1 MFDDF
6 MNHTCN
12 IYHLENKP
20 INAGYGIRASDVKAE
35 NAEPDEVGVKCHF
48 HIKSSVGSVAV
59 IQNEPY
65 SSVEGQIKLSLPIG
79 TDIRTNDI
87 VEDCRNGLKYRADA
101 PREVYGAHH
110 IIVNLRRQEGVK
122 SAI

>member
-12 IYHLENKP
+12 IYHLKNNP
-20 INAGYGIRASDVKAE
+20 VNVGYGILASDVKAE
-35 NAEPDEVGVKCHF
+35 KSKPDEIAVKCHF

-79 TDIRTNDI
+79 TDIRMNDI
-87 VEDCRNGLKYRADA
+87 VEDCRNGLKYRADI
-101 PREVYGAHH
+101 PKEVYGAHH
-110 IIVNLRRQEGVK
+110 IIVNLRRQEGVG

>member
-12 IYHLENKP
+12 IYHLENNP
-20 INAGYGIRASDVKAE
+20 VNVGYGILASDVKAE
-35 NAEPDEVGVKCHF
+35 KSKPDEIAVKCHF

-79 TDIRTNDI
+79 TNIRMNDI

-101 PREVYGAHH
+101 PMEVYGAHH
-110 IIVNLRRQEGVK
+110 IIVNLSRQEGVK

>member
-12 IYHLENKP
+12 IYHLENNP
-20 INAGYGIRASDVKAE
+20 VNVGYGILASDVKSE
-35 NAEPDEVGVKCHF
+35 KSKPDEIAVKCHF

-79 TDIRTNDI
+79 TNIRMNDI

-101 PREVYGAHH
+101 PKEVYGAHH

>member
-12 IYHLENKP
+12 IYHLENNP
-20 INAGYGIRASDVKAE
+20 VNVGYGSLASDVKAE
-35 NAEPDEVGVKCHF
+35 KSKPDEIAVKCHF

-79 TDIRTNDI
+79 TNIRMNDI

-101 PREVYGAHH
+101 PKEVYGAHH

>member
-20 INAGYGIRASDVKAE
+20 VNAGYGIRASDVKAE
-35 NAEPDEVGVKCHF
+35 KAEPDEIAVKCHF
-48 HIKSSVGSVAV
+48 HIKSSVVAV

-79 TDIRTNDI
+79 TDIRINDT

-101 PREVYGAHH
+101 PKEVYGAHH